1 MCDLHSLYLYN
12 PEKWPFYG
20 NISIKREKESKIR
33 LEIKEKNYFCEN
45 NDKKTRKRENVPF
58 S

>member
-1 MCDLHSLYLYN
+1 VILDKIREIVS
-12 PEKWPFYG
+12 
-20 NISIKREKESKIR
+20 ISIKREKESKIR